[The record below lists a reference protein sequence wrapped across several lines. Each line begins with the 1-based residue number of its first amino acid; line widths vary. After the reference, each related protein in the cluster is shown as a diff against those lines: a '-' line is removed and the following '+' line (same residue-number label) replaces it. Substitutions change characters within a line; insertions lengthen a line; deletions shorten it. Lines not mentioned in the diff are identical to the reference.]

1 MRIFSYPILF
11 YFFYYNDARIKS
23 ITQTVTVGTSG
34 HFVINGVTAY
44 KVLGIVLNDY
54 YQRVC
59 ITNHNSSFRAVLL
72 HDSGTSVVSQGTT
85 FSVTA
90 YYIG

>member
-1 MRIFSYPILF
+1 MEHLLGEYINHDF
-11 YFFYYNDARIKS
+11 NDARIKS
-23 ITQTVTVGTSG
+23 ITQIVTVGTSG
-34 HFVINGVTAY
+34 HFAINGVNAY
-44 KVLGIVLNDY
+44 KVLGIVLNGY
-54 YQRVC
+54 YESVC

-72 HDSGTSVVSQGTT
+72 NGSGTSVVSQGTT